1 MGWLARSRAD
11 RYSPAY
17 PLIAGAP
24 GARTIFNLV
33 FFVVFT
39 SVLLQATTISLVA
52 KWLNVEAPL
61 VSDVRFP
68 IQHNPTRS
76 LGEELIEIPV
86 PAGSAAAGRTLADL
100 ALPTGAVIVLIR
112 RGDEVF
118 THGTSRIEAS
128 DTLLVLAEHEAL
140 ARVHARVS
148 RT

>member
-1 MGWLARSRAD
+1 M
-11 RYSPAY
+11 
-17 PLIAGAP
+17 
-24 GARTIFNLV
+24 
-33 FFVVFT
+33 
-39 SVLLQATTISLVA
+39 
-52 KWLNVEAPL
+52 

-76 LGEELIEIPV
+76 LGEELVEIPV
-86 PAGSAAAGRTLADL
+86 PAGSAAAGHTLADL

-118 THGTSRIEAS
+118 VPHGTSQIEAS
-128 DTLLVLAEHEAL
+128 DTLLVLAERDAL